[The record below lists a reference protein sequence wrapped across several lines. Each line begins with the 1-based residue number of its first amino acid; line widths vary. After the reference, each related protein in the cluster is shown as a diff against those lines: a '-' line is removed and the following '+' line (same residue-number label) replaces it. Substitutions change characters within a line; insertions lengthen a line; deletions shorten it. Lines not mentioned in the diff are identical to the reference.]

1 MPLDDNP
8 YLWRFVNQGEAW
20 FRRLV
25 NSKGGD
31 GAPLFRQPAV
41 AGDKIELMPSVQ
53 PTLPLDD
60 FTKNPFV
67 NPILINAPY
76 LVRSK
81 KGPDRFPMFDLA
93 AVEEYIRQNFV
104 SEPLLKPIAYW
115 LGAGAIG
122 YDDRNGRPDYN
133 ARVNTSIDTN
143 GGAIYSGDVPIYEAD
158 AARVLDQNRIQGA
171 FIWTPDLDPPVAIDL
186 TQGEPSL
193 IMAAT
198 GGVRRA
204 WNQVTSQIVVFPF
217 TTPASKPLASAVT
230 VPALN
235 RRRFQ
240 PDV

>member
-25 NSKGGD
+25 NSKGAD

-76 LVRSK
+76 LVKAKSGSAK
-81 KGPDRFPMFDLA
+81 FPMFDLA

-115 LGAGAIG
+115 LAAGAIA
-122 YDDRNGRPDYN
+122 YADRNGRPDF
-133 ARVNTSIDTN
+133 NTRANSSLHTN
-143 GGAIYSGDVPIYEAD
+143 GGAIYSGDVPVYEAD
-158 AARVLDQNRIQGA
+158 AADVRDQNGKVGT
-171 FIWTPDLDPPVAIDL
+171 FIWTPDLDQPVPIDL

-193 IMAAT
+193 IMSTVWIANT
-198 GGVRRA
+198 

-217 TTPASKPLASAVT
+217 TAPASKPLTSAIT
-230 VPALN
+230 VPELN
-235 RRRFQ
+235 RRRIAG
-240 PDV
+240 